1 MTAPAV
7 LNTRTFDWFF
17 FCEGFLIFLYS
28 AAVEN
33 VFINMH
39 RGLFVKP
46 PVIVDEN
53 VLSLFVQLSV

>member
-7 LNTRTFDWFF
+7 LNTRTFDWF

-39 RGLFVKP
+39 KGLFVKP
-46 PVIVDEN
+46 PMIVGE
-53 VLSLFVQLSV
+53 SP

>member
-7 LNTRTFDWFF
+7 LNTRTFDCLFF

-46 PVIVDEN
+46 PVIVGE
-53 VLSLFVQLSV
+53 SP